1 MATPRKITV
10 LGSGIM
16 GPGIAAVFARSG
28 ADVTIYDVVQDA
40 LDRAAEGTKM
50 AAGVLD
56 ALGSPRGDR
65 QGELAFTTDIAE
77 ALAGTEYVLE
87 AVPEREDLK
96 KQVIAQVEELVG
108 SEVIIASNTSGIPIT
123 KLAEG
128 MAHPERFVGMHWS
141 NPPHVIPMIE
151 VVPGEQTSDAVRDAV
166 VALANSFGYEAVL
179 EGEVPGFVENRI
191 LYAIMRESLALVD
204 EGVISKE
211 DMDICVRWGI
221 GFKLAVVGPMRLLDM
236 AGLDTYNNVASYLNR
251 DLSKTDGVPKMITDN
266 IEAGTFGFKSG
277 KGLFEYGEGDVAAKR
292 QQIVSQLIQV
302 RRAMP
307 QPLSDDQV

>member
-56 ALGSPRGDR
+56 ALGAPRGDR

-77 ALAGTEYVLE
+77 ALAGAEYVLE

-151 VVPGEQTSDAVRDAV
+151 VVPGERTSDAVRDAV

-204 EGVISKE
+204 EGIISKE

>member
-1 MATPRKITV
+1 MSTPRRITV
-10 LGSGIM
+10 VGSGIM

-28 ADVTIYDVVQDA
+28 ADVTVYDVVPDA
-40 LDRAAEGTKM
+40 LDRAAEGVRL
-50 AAGVLD
+50 AQGVLD
-56 ALGSPRGDR
+56 ALEAPRGDR
-65 QGELAFTTDIAE
+65 QGELAFTTDIE
-77 ALAGTEYVLE
+77 SALAGTEYVLE

-96 KQVIAQVEELVG
+96 KQVLAQIEGLVAP
-108 SEVIIASNTSGIPIT
+108 EVIIASNTSGIPIT
-123 KLAEG
+123 KLGEDLS
-128 MAHPERFVGMHWS
+128 HPERFVGMHWS

-151 VVPGEQTSDAVRDAV
+151 VVPGERTSEATRDAV

-191 LYAIMRESLALVD
+191 LYAIMREALALVD

-211 DMDICVRWGI
+211 DMDVCVRWGI

-236 AGLDTYNNVASYLNR
+236 AGLDTYSNVAGYLNR
-251 DLSKTDGVPKMITDN
+251 DLSKSDGVPRMISDN
-266 IEAGTFGFKSG
+266 VAAGAFGFKSG
-277 KGLFEYGEGDVAAKR
+277 KGLFAYGEGDVAAKR

-307 QPLSDDQV
+307 KPLSSDRV